1 MTMGLLGAGSIATA
15 TAKLAKAFGMRTVAL
30 RRNARKPDDTGA
42 YDLIVGPYDGPIL
55 PAHKKALLEES
66 DVVVCTLPGTPD
78 TKHFMGA
85 PEVDT
90 RPISGPRHI
99 PFGLLFSCASPERC
113 FLLRAPLSVVSS
125 SQR

>member
-42 YDLIVGPYDGPIL
+42 YDLVVGPYEGGPIL
-55 PAHKKALLEES
+55 PAHKRALLEAS

-78 TKHFMGA
+78 TTHFMGA
-85 PEVDT
+85 AEV
-90 RPISGPRHI
+90 RLP
-99 PFGLLFSCASPERC
+99 CVC
-113 FLLRAPLSVVSS
+113 VCV
-125 SQR
+125 